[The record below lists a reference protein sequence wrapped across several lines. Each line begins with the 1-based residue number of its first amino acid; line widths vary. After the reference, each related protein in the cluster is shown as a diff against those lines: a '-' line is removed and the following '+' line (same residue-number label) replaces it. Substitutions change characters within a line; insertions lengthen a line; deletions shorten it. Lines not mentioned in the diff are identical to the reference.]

1 MGVLP
6 EMKRVAVIL
15 SGCGVYDGAEIHE
28 ATATLLALDRAGAD
42 VTIAAPAGPQMHVV
56 DHLRGEP
63 VAGESRDMLVEAA
76 RIARGNIKALA
87 DLDAADFDAVI
98 LPGGFGAAKNLCTFA
113 TEGAACSV
121 NPDVERFLRAMHAG
135 GKVIG
140 AICIAPALVAR
151 VFGGEAPVKV
161 TIGTDPATA
170 AEIRKTGA
178 EHVDAAVDEVVV
190 DAEQRIVTT
199 PAYMLAGR
207 IGEVFD
213 GVAKLVDKVLELC

>member
-1 MGVLP
+1 
-6 EMKRVAVIL
+6 MKRVAVIL

-28 ATATLLALDRAGAD
+28 ATATLLALDRAGAR
-42 VTIAAPAGPQMHVV
+42 VTVAAPAGPQMHVV
-56 DHLRGEP
+56 NHLTGEP

-76 RIARGNIKALA
+76 RIARGDIKALA
-87 DLDAADFDAVI
+87 DLDPADFDAVI

-121 NPDVERFLRAMHAG
+121 HADVERFLRAMHAG

-151 VFGGEAPVKV
+151 VLGGEAPVQV

-178 EHVDAAVDEVVV
+178 EHVDAAVDQVVV
-190 DAEQRIVTT
+190 DDRHRVVTT

-207 IGEVFD
+207 IAEVFD
-213 GVAKLVDKVLELC
+213 GVAKLVEKVLELC